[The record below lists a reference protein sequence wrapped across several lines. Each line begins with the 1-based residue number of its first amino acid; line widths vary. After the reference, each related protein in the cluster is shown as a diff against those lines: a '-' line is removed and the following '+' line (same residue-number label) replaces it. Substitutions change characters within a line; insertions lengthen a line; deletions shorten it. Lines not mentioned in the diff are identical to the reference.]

1 MNPSALP
8 ISADESAYGRYVEA
22 LLAGDRQRCREE
34 FEAWLAAGTDLR
46 TVYQRLIQ
54 RSLYEV
60 GLEWE
65 RGRTSVATEHLA
77 TAISESLLNLT
88 YPLLFGHPR
97 LGRTAVVTCTANEYH
112 QIGGQMVADLFE
124 LHGWRGYFLGAN
136 TPVGD
141 LLELIRQKQPE
152 VVALSLTVQ
161 QGLDALLHAAE
172 QIRAQFPAVPILVG
186 GQAFRGGG
194 RERVEQMVGVLY
206 LPSLD
211 ELELWIESHSL
222 HAT

>member
-1 MNPSALP
+1 
-8 ISADESAYGRYVEA
+8 
-22 LLAGDRQRCREE
+22 
-34 FEAWLAAGTDLR
+34 
-46 TVYQRLIQ
+46 
-54 RSLYEV
+54 
-60 GLEWE
+60 
-65 RGRTSVATEHLA
+65 
-77 TAISESLLNLT
+77 
-88 YPLLFGHPR
+88 
-97 LGRTAVVTCTANEYH
+97 
-112 QIGGQMVADLFE
+112 MVADLFE

-141 LLELIRQKQPE
+141 LLDLIRQKQPE